1 MRQWLI
7 DLREKQG
14 IDRRKMAEKCE
25 CTYTMLLI
33 MEEDDA
39 LTHPRIAARIADEYG
54 IRDVNLFNSL
64 IPRDRKVTKIPKREP
79 KPDKEINW
87 EDLFANGIH

>member
-7 DLREKQG
+7 DLREAKG
-14 IDRRKMAEKCE
+14 VDRRKMAEKCE

-39 LTHPRIAARIADEYG
+39 ITHPRIAARIAEEYG
-54 IRDVNLFNSL
+54 ITDVEKFNSL
-64 IPRDRKVTKIPKREP
+64 IPRDRRVSAIPKREP
-79 KPDKEINW
+79 KPNDELTW
-87 EDLFANGIH
+87 EELTANGFY

>member
-7 DLREKQG
+7 DLRDNKG
-14 IDRRKMAEKCE
+14 LTRRQMAKKCE

-39 LTHPRIAARIADEYG
+39 ITHPRIAARIADEYG
-54 IRDVNLFNSL
+54 IKDVALYNSL
-64 IPRDRKVTKIPKREP
+64 IPRDRKVKKIPKREL
-79 KPDKEINW
+79 KPDKELNW
-87 EDLFANGIH
+87 EDLTANGFY